1 MTVIFIVYEYFQA
14 SHSDRVHKNVEQAF
28 ASRRRA
34 EKCIET
40 WKERNR
46 LDGFESLY
54 SYEIEE
60 VPFDSAV

>member
-1 MTVIFIVYEYFQA
+1 MTTDPNFPKIKRRIV
-14 SHSDRVHKNVEQAF
+14 
-28 ASRRRA
+28 RRRA